1 MDTSIV
7 CSIIE
12 ASGTIIAAVV
22 AALIAKGIVKKDI
35 QPFIQSYSY
44 HNLLELIE
52 KAQYNIVIITAVG
65 DNLMHKFEDDIEARL
80 KEGVQVRYLLLD
92 PEQYEKMEAYMHG
105 SLAKSE
111 NVHTDTVKKLQRLTN
126 EYGSRFQ
133 FRTSSI
139 PMSASYIGIDLPF
152 DLGTSSVSPDSMI
165 QVMQY
170 QYMTSAKDCPVTY
183 LSLKRDR
190 KIFNNTVSS
199 MQKMW
204 QEAEI

>member
-1 MDTSIV
+1 MDPNIV

-12 ASGTIIAAVV
+12 ASGTIIAAVS

-80 KEGVQVRYLLLD
+80 EAGVQVRYLLLNY
-92 PEQYEKMEAYMHG
+92 EQFEKMEVYMHG
-105 SLAKSE
+105 SRAKSGD
-111 NVHTDTVKKLQRLTN
+111 VHTETVEKLQNFARK
-126 EYGSRFQ
+126 YGPKFQ

-152 DLGTSSVSPDSMI
+152 DLEVSSVSSDSMI

-170 QYMTSAKDCPVTY
+170 QYMTSAKNCPVTY

-204 QEAEI
+204 QEAEL

>member
-12 ASGTIIAAVV
+12 SSGTIIAAVA

-35 QPFIQSYSY
+35 QPYFQSYSY

-65 DNLMHKFEDDIEARL
+65 DNLMRRFEDDIEMRL
-80 KEGVQVRYLLLD
+80 KAGVQVRYLLLNH
-92 PEQYEKMEAYMHG
+92 EQYEKMEVYMHG
-105 SLAKSE
+105 SRAKSVD
-111 NVHTDTVKKLQRLTN
+111 VHAETMKKLQNFTHK
-126 EYGSRFQ
+126 YGAQFQ
-133 FRTSSI
+133 LRTSSL

-152 DLGTSSVSPDSMI
+152 DSGASPISPDAII

-183 LSLKRDR
+183 LSLKRD
-190 KIFNNTVSS
+190 KKHFNSTVAS

-204 QEAEI
+204 QEAAI